1 MDKRLG
7 EINKE
12 LEEKEIRL
20 VNLEKMNKILSVQCA
35 ALEKF
40 ELHVR
45 VKEVFHHKKRG
56 NTTVVFLDGSS
67 ETVKRRKGD
76 KDCIH
81 TAVAYALAK
90 HIYNLNKIVKNI
102 QEVGE

>member
-1 MDKRLG
+1 MDKRLS

-20 VNLEKMNKILSVQCA
+20 VNLENMNKLLMKQNSLLEDFQKHTHVVA
-35 ALEKF
+35 AY
-40 ELHVR
+40 
-45 VKEVFHHKKRG
+45 HHKKRG

-81 TAVAYALAK
+81 TAIAYALAK